1 MGGCGTM
8 IGVSLNTLEDTA
20 YIIVNHAI
28 IRSWPSGLALLD
40 HVIASLL
47 GKDACSFL
55 AFDGAHA
62 LTQTEAFTASSLTK
76 ECLVLNSSS
85 VNHGAYIGGCNTFSF
100 KNCSMPLHP
109 ILLHV
114 MADLTRLSMVGTQ

>member
-1 MGGCGTM
+1 M

-20 YIIVNHAI
+20 YIIVYHAF

-62 LTQTEAFTASSLTK
+62 LNTNRGIYSKLIDQRVLGAELLLGQPRRLHWWLQHLLFQKLFNAVASYFAS
-76 ECLVLNSSS
+76 C
-85 VNHGAYIGGCNTFSF
+85 HG
-100 KNCSMPLHP
+100 
-109 ILLHV
+109 
-114 MADLTRLSMVGTQ
+114 

>member
-1 MGGCGTM
+1 M

-85 VNHGAYIGGCNTFSF
+85 VNHGAYIGGCSTFSF
-100 KNCSMPLHP
+100 IKNCSMPLHP